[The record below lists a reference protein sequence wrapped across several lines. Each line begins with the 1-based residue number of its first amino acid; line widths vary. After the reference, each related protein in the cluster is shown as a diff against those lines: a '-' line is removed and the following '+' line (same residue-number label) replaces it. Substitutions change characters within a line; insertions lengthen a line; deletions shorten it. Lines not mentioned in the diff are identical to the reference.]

1 MSVLVMLEQRGELK
15 ACALEAATKAGE
27 IAQTAGRDLNAVYS
41 GQSLE
46 DQADRPK
53 DSGVTKIY
61 AYENEKLTHYSSDG
75 YVPIVRDLV
84 QELDA
89 KVIIGSASAL
99 GKEFCASLAARLGV
113 ELIQDCIEL
122 DWDGGLI
129 AKKPVYAGKVLSAV
143 RIDSIPAMASIR
155 PNVIPV
161 DPKGDDIPETEKR
174 DMPQLDLRTVI
185 KDVVQAAAGT
195 IELTEAKIIVSGGRG
210 LGGPEPFPMLQELC
224 DVLGAALGASRAAV
238 DAGWIHHSHQVGQ
251 TGKVV
256 SPDLYIACG
265 ISGAIQHQAGMR
277 TSRIIVAINKDS
289 EANIFKI
296 CDYGIV
302 GDLFE
307 VVPILT
313 AAAKKFLADCS

>member
-1 MSVLVMLEQRGELK
+1 MSVLVLLEQRGALK
-15 ACALEAATKAGE
+15 ACALEAACKAGQ
-27 IAQTAGRDLNAVYS
+27 IAQKAG
-41 GQSLE
+41 LE
-46 DQADRPK
+46 LHGVFIGRALDDQAAQLAGFGMKKVFAFESD
-53 DSGVTKIY
+53 
-61 AYENEKLTHYSSDG
+61 KLEHYSSDG
-75 YVPIVRDLV
+75 YVPIVRDLA
-84 QELDA
+84 QELGA
-89 KVIIGSASAL
+89 KVIVGSASAT
-99 GKEFCASLAARLGV
+99 GKEFCASVAGRIGV
-113 ELIQDCIEL
+113 ELAQDCL
-122 DWDGGLI
+122 DAEWNNGLV
-129 AKKPVYAGKVLSAV
+129 AKKPIFAGKIVSDARV
-143 RIDSIPAMASIR
+143 NTIPAMVSLR
-155 PNVIPV
+155 PNVVALVRDGSPA
-161 DPKGDDIPETEKR
+161 PEVVKR
-174 DMPQLDLRTVI
+174 PMPSVDLRTVI
-185 KDVVQAAAGT
+185 KNVAQAAAGS

-210 LGGPEPFPMLQELC
+210 LGGPAPYKMLQELC

-277 TSRIIVAINKDS
+277 TSRIIVAINKDP

-313 AAAKKFLADCS
+313 AEAKKVLGK